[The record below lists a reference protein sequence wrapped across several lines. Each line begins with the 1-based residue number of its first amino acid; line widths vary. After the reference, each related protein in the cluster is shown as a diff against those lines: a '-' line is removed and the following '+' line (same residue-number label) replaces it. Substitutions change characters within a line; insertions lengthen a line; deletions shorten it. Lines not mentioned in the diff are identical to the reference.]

1 MREAFPIIRGRCSSV
16 RQLSNYGLPHCGGAV
31 SMEHAGRH
39 PEASGST
46 VVYAFRERRKDCCGM
61 EILVTLLLRD
71 VRVFDLDFGHSECCV
86 CM

>member
-1 MREAFPIIRGRCSSV
+1 
-16 RQLSNYGLPHCGGAV
+16 
-31 SMEHAGRH
+31 MEHAGRH